1 MANTL
6 LTIDMITK
14 EALRLAH
21 EKATFIGTINRQF
34 DDSFGASSGKIGD
47 TLRIRYPSQYT
58 RRSGSRVMDVQDSV
72 QQSTALVV
80 ATQDGVDMRFNSR
93 EMALDLDSFSQLHLE
108 PAMAVLMSNIDADV
122 LQGCTKSTFN
132 WATNA
137 FPLKNINTVGQSVT
151 TMSAVSSLTA
161 AGNARTR
168 LNQNLAPKGDR
179 RIQVDSATM
188 ASLVQG
194 TAAYFNPSNAI
205 SEQYREGLIART
217 AMADYYENE
226 RVFNMTTVSSVL
238 VTSWT
243 CSTLNISTN
252 GATSFGASTTQLT
265 PVGQV
270 FTIGNSTNTIQDV
283 HPETKAV
290 FPGSKQFT
298 VVSSVFGATTT
309 ISFSPPIYW
318 TGPRQNVGGVFTQS
332 TLELSSMF
340 LSFAGTTTASFTN
353 GLMYHKDAYTFATA
367 ELPLMKNAESCSR
380 RTYDGI
386 SLRVWQ
392 DSDIRNDELLTR
404 IDILYG
410 YAAIRPEWGC
420 RILGAAS

>member
-6 LTIDMITK
+6 LTIDMITR

-58 RRSGSRVMDVQDSV
+58 RRSGSRIMDVQDSV

-93 EMALDLDSFSQLHLE
+93 ELALDLDEFSQLHLQ
-108 PAMAVLMSNIDADV
+108 PAMAVLVSNIDSDV
-122 LQGCTKSTFN
+122 LQGCTKATYN
-132 WATNA
+132 WATNVA
-137 FPLKNINTVGQSVT
+137 VLKDGVTVGNSVT

-168 LNQNLAPKGDR
+168 LNQGLAPKGDR
-179 RIQVDSATM
+179 RLQVDSGTM
-188 ASLVQG
+188 AAMVAG
-194 TAAYFNPSNAI
+194 AAAYFNPSNAI
-205 SEQYREGLIART
+205 SEQYREGFVART

-226 RVFNMTTVSSVL
+226 RIFSMTTVTSAN
-238 VTSWT
+238 VTSWRI
-243 CSTLNISTN
+243 STFVSTN
-252 GATSFGASTTQLT
+252 GIASFGASTTRLT

-270 FTIGNSTNTIQDV
+270 FTLGNSTGVISDV
-283 HPETKAV
+283 HPETKVAY
-290 FPGSKQFT
+290 PAAKQFV
-298 VVSSVFGATTT
+298 VVSSVFAATTT

-318 TGPRQNVGGVFTQS
+318 TGPRQNVGGIFTQS
-332 TLELSSMF
+332 TMELST
-340 LSFAGTTTASFTN
+340 LTINQAGTTTASFGN
-353 GLMYHKDAYTFATA
+353 GLMYHKDAFTFATA
-367 ELPLMKNAESCSR
+367 ELPLMSSSEKCVR
-380 RTYDGI
+380 KTMDGL

-392 DSDIRNDELLTR
+392 DTDIRNDELLTR

-410 YAAIRPEWGC
+410 YAAIRPDWAC
-420 RILGAAS
+420 RIIGAAY

>member
-34 DDSFGASSGKIGD
+34 DDSFGTSSGKIGD

-58 RRSGSRVMDVQDSV
+58 RRTGSRIMDVQDSV

-93 EMALDLDSFSQLHLE
+93 ELALDLDSFSQLYLE
-108 PAMAVLMSNIDADV
+108 PAMASLISNIDSDV

-132 WATNA
+132 WATNIS
-137 FPLKNINTVGQSVT
+137 PLKDLNVSN
-151 TMSAVSSLTA
+151 MSAISSLTA
-161 AGNARTR
+161 PGNARTR
-168 LNQNLAPKGDR
+168 LNQALAPKADR
-179 RIQVDSATM
+179 RLQVDSGTM
-188 ASLVQG
+188 AAMVTG
-194 TAAYFNPSNAI
+194 AAAYFNPSNAI
-205 SEQYREGLIART
+205 SEQYREGLVART

-226 RVFNMTTVSSVL
+226 RIFSMATVSSVL
-238 VTSWT
+238 NSSWRI
-243 CSTLNISTN
+243 STFVSTN
-252 GATSFGASTTQLT
+252 GVQSFGASTTQLT

-270 FTIGNSTNTIQDV
+270 FTLSNSTNAIMDV
-283 HPETKAV
+283 HPETKVPFAAA
-290 FPGSKQFT
+290 KQFT
-298 VVSSVFGATTT
+298 VVSTVFAGTTT
-309 ISFSPPIYW
+309 LSFAPPIYW
-318 TGPRQNVGGVFTQS
+318 TGPRQNVGGVFTVS
-332 TLELSSMF
+332 TLQLSS
-340 LSFAGTTTASFTN
+340 LTINLAGTTTLSFPT

-367 ELPLMKNAESCSR
+367 ELPLMSDSEKCVR
-380 RTYDGI
+380 KTYDGI

-392 DSDIRNDELLTR
+392 APDIRNDELLTR

-420 RILGAAS
+420 RIIGAGA

>member
-58 RRSGSRVMDVQDSV
+58 RRTGSRIMSVQDSV

-93 EMALDLDSFSQLHLE
+93 ELALDLDSFSQLHLE
-108 PAMAVLMSNIDADV
+108 PAMATLISNIDSDV
-122 LQGCTKSTFN
+122 LQGCTKSTYN
-132 WATNA
+132 WATNV
-137 FPLKNINTVGQSVT
+137 PVLKNLATVGNSVT

-161 AGNARTR
+161 PGNARTR
-168 LNQNLAPKGDR
+168 LNQNLAPKSDR
-179 RIQVDSATM
+179 RLQVDSGTM
-188 ASLVQG
+188 AAVVGG
-194 TAAYFNPSNAI
+194 TAAYFNPSGAI
-205 SEQYREGLIART
+205 SEQYREGFVART

-226 RVFNMTTVSSVL
+226 RIFSMATVSSVL
-238 VTSWT
+238 VTSWQ
-243 CSTLNISTN
+243 CSTFVSAPGIN
-252 GATSFGASTTQLT
+252 SFGASTTQLL
-265 PVGQV
+265 PVGAV
-270 FTIGNSTNTIQDV
+270 FTLGNSTGVISDV
-283 HPETKAV
+283 HPETKVAY
-290 FPGSKQFT
+290 PAAKQFT
-298 VVSSVFGATTT
+298 VVSTVFAATTT

-318 TGPRQNVGGVFTQS
+318 TGPRQNVGGIFTQS
-332 TLELSSMF
+332 TLEQSSMTINV
-340 LSFAGTTTASFTN
+340 AGTTTASFGT

-367 ELPLMKNAESCSR
+367 ELPLMAASEKCVR

-420 RILGAAS
+420 RIIGAAF